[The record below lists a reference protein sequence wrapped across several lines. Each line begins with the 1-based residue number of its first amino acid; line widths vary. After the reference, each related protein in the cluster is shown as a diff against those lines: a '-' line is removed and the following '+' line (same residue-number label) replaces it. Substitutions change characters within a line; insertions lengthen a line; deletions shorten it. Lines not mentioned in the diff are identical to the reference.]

1 MSEGQCDNK
10 IRYSLSDRS
19 GVLRFEAFDIVD
31 DGELGCKQVA
41 ERICAMIIGRPLA
54 EVDVSA
60 IEKIPCSGGAEC
72 VKSLANVIREC
83 QGMFTR

>member
-31 DGELGCKQVA
+31 GGEPSCKKVA
-41 ERICAMIIGRPLA
+41 DEICAKIIGRPLA
-54 EVDVSA
+54 DVDVSE

-83 QGMFTR
+83 QGMFIR